1 MPTNI
6 KKNLLTSFINKNNF
20 VESNE
25 IIESKNNSYS
35 MPISIENLDTNFSF
49 KQKLNIDLL
58 ENSNIMDSSIKENK
72 NSNLKI
78 DSKFDSESDP
88 IYDLD
93 EEIDIVYENKN
104 YKKNVKEKILLN
116 KLKNK
121 KSKSS
126 LRY

>member
-6 KKNLLTSFINKNNF
+6 KKILLTSFINKNNF

-25 IIESKNNSYS
+25 IIESKNNPYS

>member
-25 IIESKNNSYS
+25 IIESKNNPYS